1 MSNRKHLPAAI
12 RKIVYEKYNGHC
24 AYCGKAIKYKDMQ
37 VDHINSVYMKG
48 EDNDISNLTPACRS
62 CNFYKGTMTVEGFR
76 RQLGLIVG
84 RLEKVFIYRLARDYG
99 LISED
104 KKDIRFYFEE
114 KQKCQI
120 QNTDI

>member
-1 MSNRKHLPAAI
+1 MSNRKPLPAAT

-24 AYCGKAIKYKDMQ
+24 AYCGKKIKYKDMQ

-48 EDNDISNLTPACRS
+48 EDNDISNLAPACRS
-62 CNFYKGTMTVEGFR
+62 CNFYKGTMTVESFR
-76 RQLGLIVG
+76 RQIGLIVE

-104 KKDIRFYFEE
+104 KKDIIFYFEE
-114 KQKCQI
+114 KEK
-120 QNTDI
+120 

>member
-1 MSNRKHLPAAI
+1 MSNRKPLPAAI

-37 VDHINSVYMKG
+37 VDHINSVYMRG
-48 EDNDISNLTPACRS
+48 EDNDISNLAPACRS
-62 CNFYKGTMTVEGFR
+62 CNFYKGAMTVEGFR
-76 RQLGLIVG
+76 RQLGLIVE

-104 KKDIRFYFEE
+104 KKDIIFYFEE
-114 KQKCQI
+114 KEK
-120 QNTDI
+120 